1 MNRKVKISVLLI
13 LSFIIINNQALAADL
28 TGRVSFRSYMISE
41 IDNPLVSK
49 YIMPSTRIKLNFNNL
64 LASGLNFNI
73 YFRGDRR
80 MGEDEFIR
88 TKLYDFRLTT
98 PRLLGRLE
106 IGAGRLNTAIAGSYG
121 LLDGVNTKFYFPPF
135 LSFGA
140 FGGAVPDYRNFEIST
155 ETQRYGGYL
164 SFDSK
169 KYNGSISLITQ
180 RYKNEIDRRY
190 FSIQNDFAI
199 RDFLTV
205 FNGAELDI
213 KNYEDGE
220 IVDKPKWTYFYLNT
234 RFVPFKFWST
244 DLSYTY
250 RQDFKYLR
258 SMSFLPDSLFNAVVS
273 KRYGIRMRIRPFSNW
288 TLTGN
293 FRYGLRD
300 DNNENEKYVYLNI
313 SNNNL
318 LNQHIYISARLGKNM
333 GYYAEGNG
341 WYFFV
346 EKSIFRKL
354 RLSANLNGNKY
365 KSKIGDCQY
374 TKNIAGLNISYRWNR
389 HINTYLRFDRVLGGK
404 TDQSRMLVEFSYR
417 FLKDRKN
424 GNK

>member
-1 MNRKVKISVLLI
+1 MTRKVKISI
-13 LSFIIINNQALAADL
+13 LFIFLFCWINNNSLAADL

-41 IDNPLVSK
+41 INNPYVSK
-49 YIMPSTRIKLNFNNL
+49 YIIPSTRIKLNFNDL
-64 LASGLNFNI
+64 LTPGFNFNF

-80 MGEDEFIR
+80 MGEDEFTR

-98 PRLLGRLE
+98 PRLFGRLV
-106 IGAGRLNTAIAGSYG
+106 IGAGRLNTPIAGSYG
-121 LLDGVNTKFYFPPF
+121 LLDGLNTRFYLSPF

-155 ETQRYGGYL
+155 ETQRFGGYL

-169 KYNGSISLITQ
+169 KYNGSVSLITQ
-180 RYKNEIDRRY
+180 RYQNEIDRRY
-190 FSIQNDFAI
+190 FSIQNDIAM

-220 IVDKPKWTYFYLNT
+220 IVDKPKLTYFYLNT
-234 RFVPFKFWST
+234 RFMPFKFWSAN
-244 DLSYTY
+244 LSYTY
-250 RQDFKYLR
+250 RQDFKYLH
-258 SMSFLPDSLFNAVVS
+258 SMSFLPDSLFNSVVS
-273 KRYGIRMRIRPFSNW
+273 KSYGIRMRIRPFSNW
-288 TLTGN
+288 TITGN
-293 FRYGLRD
+293 LRFGLRD
-300 DNNENEKYVYLNI
+300 DNNESEKYVYLNI

-318 LNQHIYISARLGKNM
+318 LKQQVYISARFGKNM

-346 EKSIFRKL
+346 EKSLFRKL
-354 RLSANLNGNKY
+354 RISANLNGNKY
-365 KSKIGDCQY
+365 KSKIGDYQY
-374 TKNIAGLNISYRWNR
+374 TKNIVGLNISYRWNR
-389 HINTYLRFDRVLGGK
+389 HINTYLRFDRVLGGQ

-424 GNK
+424 GKK